1 MAARKGFRLSGQR
14 VFSAYSRRLPSCIVH
29 HKCRSHPSI
38 HYHSLTSQPIGAT
51 SSTSTST
58 SLPEPRGRTP
68 FPHSRYNGDERN
80 ECVRAC
86 FHTTYYTY
94 CDVQGEYGTVS
105 RFLPSTWR
113 RRAAPLRCFLFL
125 FLFLGKP
132 GAFGNGRRGC
142 LIAPASSQVSCFL
155 GRDPERR
162 DEVMCVCVWRELRF
176 VGIGSDMRESE
187 VSLFGW
193 TLPLSAS
200 SASAVAVRV

>member
-1 MAARKGFRLSGQR
+1 MCKGSTVQYQDFYLVR
-14 VFSAYSRRLPSCIVH
+14 
-29 HKCRSHPSI
+29 
-38 HYHSLTSQPIGAT
+38 GA
-51 SSTSTST
+51 
-58 SLPEPRGRTP
+58 
-68 FPHSRYNGDERN
+68 
-80 ECVRAC
+80 
-86 FHTTYYTY
+86 
-94 CDVQGEYGTVS
+94 
-105 RFLPSTWR
+105 
-113 RRAAPLRCFLFL
+113 AAPRRCILF
-125 FLFLGKP
+125 FFFFFFLGKP